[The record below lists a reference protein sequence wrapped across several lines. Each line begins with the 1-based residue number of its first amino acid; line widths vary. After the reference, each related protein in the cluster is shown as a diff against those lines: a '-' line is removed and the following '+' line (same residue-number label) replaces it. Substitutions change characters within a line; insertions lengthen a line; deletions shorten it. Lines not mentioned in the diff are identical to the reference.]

1 MKAEKDW
8 AAERILRKEAV
19 RLDLNEYLDFAEA
32 EGSGDKTPRSWYSS
46 DTVVGVCG
54 NRG

>member
-32 EGSGDKTPRSWYSS
+32 EGSGVRTSRLSPYSG
-46 DTVVGVCG
+46 VVAGVCG